1 MNTNS
6 DVYDR
11 LGVGESVVRER
22 VFAELS
28 ARIGCGYDDIY
39 DAWLNGDGLDP
50 RLVSDPDPEPERRF
64 GIDDVEMRRSAT
76 WPGGPHVLSAE
87 LPDGRILGHVIPQEG
102 EWLWH
107 LADET
112 EWHAPRPVEGNVA
125 RFIDQGGREA
135 AILSL
140 LEAIETRYP
149 MADLEDPVDVLDESL
164 TGTDPYAAPAA
175 GPAR

>member
-1 MNTNS
+1 M
-6 DVYDR
+6 
-11 LGVGESVVRER
+11 
-22 VFAELS
+22 A
-28 ARIGCGYDDIY
+28 
-39 DAWLNGDGLDP
+39 
-50 RLVSDPDPEPERRF
+50 
-64 GIDDVEMRRSAT
+64 RRSARPLRRAARRADT
-76 WPGGPHVLSAE
+76 RPRH
-87 LPDGRILGHVIPQEG
+87 PQEG
-102 EWLWH
+102 EWLWR

-149 MADLEDPVDVLDESL
+149 MADPEDPVDVLDESL

>member
-1 MNTNS
+1 MSTTAWASATPSSANACSPSCPPES
-6 DVYDR
+6 DADTTTYTT
-11 LGVGESVVRER
+11 
-22 VFAELS
+22 
-28 ARIGCGYDDIY
+28 
-39 DAWLNGDGLDP
+39 LNGDGLDP
-50 RLVSDPDPEPERRF
+50 RLVSDPDVEPERRF

-102 EWLWH
+102 EWLWR

-149 MADLEDPVDVLDESL
+149 MADPEDPVDVLDESL

-175 GPAR
+175 RPAR